1 MPFDLIDGLIRQ
13 GARDLTVVSNNAGNG
28 EVGLA
33 ALLKAGRVR
42 KVICSFPRQS
52 DSYVFDALYRAG
64 RLELEVVPQ
73 GNLAER
79 IRAAGAGIGA
89 FFSPTGVGTALAEGK
104 ETRTIDG
111 RDYVLEHP
119 IRGDVALIGAHRADQ
134 LGNLIYRKTARNF
147 GPVMATAATTT
158 DRAGPRGR
166 AHRQPRPGGR
176 RDAEHLRRPCRPRRS
191 PPLHRAGSAL
201 MPLNPDELAAVVARD
216 IPPHAYVNLGIGQPT
231 KVADHLSPESGI
243 VLHTENGMLGM
254 GPAAVG
260 DQVDPDLTNAGKVP
274 VTELPGASYF
284 HHADSFLMMRGGHLD
299 VCVLGAFQVSVT
311 GDLANWHTGA
321 PDAIP
326 AVGGAMDLAIGAR
339 QVFVMMSLFDKQGR
353 PKLVPECTL
362 PLTGLACVS
371 RVYTDLAVIDVG
383 PAGAVVRDTFGI
395 TVDELGERLG
405 VPLTVR

>member
-1 MPFDLIDGLIRQ
+1 
-13 GARDLTVVSNNAGNG
+13 
-28 EVGLA
+28 
-33 ALLKAGRVR
+33 
-42 KVICSFPRQS
+42 
-52 DSYVFDALYRAG
+52 
-64 RLELEVVPQ
+64 
-73 GNLAER
+73 
-79 IRAAGAGIGA
+79 
-89 FFSPTGVGTALAEGK
+89 
-104 ETRTIDG
+104 
-111 RDYVLEHP
+111 
-119 IRGDVALIGAHRADQ
+119 
-134 LGNLIYRKTARNF
+134 
-147 GPVMATAATTT
+147 
-158 DRAGPRGR
+158 
-166 AHRQPRPGGR
+166 
-176 RDAEHLRRPCRPRRS
+176 
-191 PPLHRAGSAL
+191 

-216 IPPHAYVNLGIGQPT
+216 IPSHAYVNLGIGQPT
-231 KVADHLSPESGI
+231 KVAEHLSPESGI

-299 VCVLGAFQVSVT
+299 VCVLGAFQVSVA

-383 PAGAVVRDTFGI
+383 PAGAVVRDTFGM